1 MVQPWDRVG
10 SRRGDPFAQLDRA
23 LRQGEEAVPP
33 GYVAMG
39 GPPPVDTTPE
49 SVEEPDI
56 TLEFLTIRL
65 PFARQRAQET
75 GDTLLFDAMTCA
87 GCNCKVF
94 MRVRASNYWQFG
106 CEICGTLVPRRTV
119 SDALKQAAE
128 LAAAAVPNPRQDTQK
143 SNWIKVFGLDD
154 SVDEHTRA
162 TLSSGDEHAQ
172 ARLRATAQR
181 LAKSGANR
189 QLALPARSWR
199 AELDA
204 LREQFP
210 NFLQAIND
218 VIEPGLAIAAADGRV
233 RPAPLLLVGPPGCG
247 KTYFAY
253 SLAKLLKTPMFRVDM
268 STASMG
274 AALDGLAVFWG
285 NSGPGAVFSTLAW
298 GRGGRPAT
306 ANPVGF
312 LDEIDKVAPDHRY
325 DPLAPLHVLLEV
337 ESAKT
342 FEDQSLPGLS
352 IDASHIRWVCVANEV
367 ERIPKPILSRLLV
380 VHVQPPTLAETRKV
394 FERVFESEVR
404 RTMLRGF
411 NVGISSSILDQVVG
425 KFSVREFKT
434 RAAIAIGRALVR
446 NRNAVQTEGFEAL
459 RVEMGRRMGF

>member
-94 MRVRASNYWQFG
+94 MRVRAANYWQFG
-106 CEICGTLVPRRTV
+106 CEVCGTLVPRRTV
-119 SDALKQAAE
+119 NDALKQAAE
-128 LAAAAVPNPRQDTQK
+128 LAAAAVPNPRSETQK
-143 SNWIKVFGLDD
+143 GNWIKVFGLDD

-162 TLSSGDEHAQ
+162 TLSSSDEHAQ

-181 LAKSGANR
+181 LAKSGASR
-189 QLALPARSWR
+189 PLALASPSWR

-210 NFLQAIND
+210 NFRQAIDD
-218 VIEPGLAIAAADGRV
+218 VIEPSLAIAAADGRV

-247 KTYFAY
+247 KTYFAS
-253 SLAKLLKTPMFRVDM
+253 SLAKLLRTPLFRVDM

-274 AALDGLAVFWG
+274 SALDGLAVFWG
-285 NSGPGAVFSTLAW
+285 NSAPGAVFSTLAW
-298 GRGGRPAT
+298 GRGGHPAT
-306 ANPVGF
+306 ANPLGF
-312 LDEIDKVAPDHRY
+312 LDEIDKVAPDHRF

-352 IDASHIRWVCVANEV
+352 IDASHIRWVCVANDV
-367 ERIPKPILSRLLV
+367 ERIPKPILSRLHV
-380 VHVQPPTLAETRKV
+380 VHVEPPTLAETRKL
-394 FERVFESEVR
+394 FERVFAGEVR
-404 RTMLRGF
+404 RTMLQGF
-411 NVGISSSILDQVVG
+411 DIGISNSILDHVVG

-434 RAAIAIGRALVR
+434 RVGIAVGRALVR
-446 NRNAVQTEGFEAL
+446 NRISVQAEDFGAPPVERSSRIGF
-459 RVEMGRRMGF
+459 

>member
-10 SRRGDPFAQLDRA
+10 SRRGDPFAQLDRV
-23 LRQGEEAVPP
+23 LRPSEDAVPP

-39 GPPPVDTTPE
+39 GPPPTPE
-49 SVEEPDI
+49 SIEEPDI

-94 MRVRASNYWQFG
+94 MRVRAANYWQFG
-106 CEICGTLVPRRTV
+106 CEMCGTLVPRRTV
-119 SDALKQAAE
+119 NDALKQAAE
-128 LAAAAVPNPRQDTQK
+128 LAAAAVPNPRSETQK

-162 TLSSGDEHAQ
+162 TLSSSDEHAQ
-172 ARLRATAQR
+172 ARLKATAQR
-181 LAKSGANR
+181 LAKSGAIR
-189 QLALPARSWR
+189 PLALPSPSWR
-199 AELDA
+199 AELDE

-210 NFLQAIND
+210 NFLQAIE
-218 VIEPGLAIAAADGRV
+218 VIEPSLAIAAADGRA

-247 KTYFAY
+247 KTYFAS
-253 SLAKLLKTPMFRVDM
+253 SLAKLLKTPLFRVDM

-274 AALDGLAVFWG
+274 SALDGLAVYWG
-285 NSGPGAVFSTLAW
+285 NSSPGAVFSTLAW
-298 GRGGRPAT
+298 GRGGHPAT

-312 LDEIDKVAPDHRY
+312 LDEIDKVAPDHRF

-352 IDASHIRWVCVANEV
+352 IDASHIRWVCVANSV
-367 ERIPKPILSRLLV
+367 ETIPRPILSRLHV
-380 VHVQPPTLAETRKV
+380 VHVEPPTLADTRKL
-394 FERVFESEVR
+394 FERVFAGEVR
-404 RTMLRGF
+404 RTMLQGF
-411 NVGISSSILDQVVG
+411 DIGISNSILDHVVG

-434 RAAIAIGRALVR
+434 RVGIAVGRALVR
-446 NRNAVQTEGFEAL
+446 NRNSVQAEDFGAPPVERSTRIGF
-459 RVEMGRRMGF
+459 

>member
-23 LRQGEEAVPP
+23 LRQGEEAVTP

-94 MRVRASNYWQFG
+94 MRVRAANYWQFG
-106 CEICGTLVPRRTV
+106 CEMCGTLVPRRTAN
-119 SDALKQAAE
+119 DALKQAAE
-128 LAAAAVPNPRQDTQK
+128 LAAAAVPNPRPEAQK

-162 TLSSGDEHAQ
+162 TLSSSDEHAQ

-181 LAKSGANR
+181 LAQSGANR
-189 QLALPARSWR
+189 PLALPSPSWR
-199 AELDA
+199 AEMDA

-210 NFLQAIND
+210 NFLQAIE
-218 VIEPGLAIAAADGRV
+218 VIEPSLAIAAADGRV

-247 KTYFAY
+247 KTYFAS
-253 SLAKLLKTPMFRVDM
+253 SLATLLKTPMFRVDM

-274 AALDGLAVFWG
+274 SALDGLAVYWG
-285 NSGPGAVFSTLAW
+285 NSSPGAVFSTLAW
-298 GRGGRPAT
+298 GRGGHPAT

-312 LDEIDKVAPDHRY
+312 LDEIDKVAPDHRF

-367 ERIPKPILSRLLV
+367 ERIPKPILSRLHV
-380 VHVQPPTLAETRKV
+380 VHVEPPTLAETRKL
-394 FERVFESEVR
+394 FERVFAGEVR
-404 RTMLRGF
+404 RTMLQGF
-411 NVGISSSILDQVVG
+411 DIEISKSILDHVVG

-434 RAAIAIGRALVR
+434 RASVAIGRALVR
-446 NRNAVQTEGFEAL
+446 NRSSVQTEDFGKMPAERNSRIGF
-459 RVEMGRRMGF
+459 